1 MGHDFHDI
9 IFSFFRRQ
17 ILSNQVFCFVFGLV
31 CFSFDVPFHF
41 QVKIL
46 SFSFPYVLNQY
57 HVRISSFRLTMRE
70 KFLMLF
76 LVMSSLAYAHARNT
90 ESKDAPLD
98 CESRCVDDFLQCME
112 VYECSKRPEDAEKC
126 GLYCS
131 KYVETCMSSC

>member
-9 IFSFFRRQ
+9 IFLFYEGKFRL
-17 ILSNQVFCFVFGLV
+17 IKCFVFGLV
-31 CFSFDVPFHF
+31 FFSLDFPFHF

-90 ESKDAPLD
+90 ESKDAPMD
-98 CESRCVDDFLQCME
+98 CESRCVDDFLQCVE
-112 VYECSKRPEDAEKC
+112 VYECSKRPEDAGKC

-131 KYVETCMSSC
+131 KYVETCMISC